1 MENLCIYHRIIEL
14 FELEGTL
21 RSHLVQLPCNE
32 QGHLQLN
39 QVAQS
44 PVQPQPDLKCLQGWG
59 IHQFHRFNTLILKN
73 FFLIASQNVSSFSLK
88 PFPLALSQQ
97 VLLKNLPLLS

>member
-1 MENLCIYHRIIEL
+1 ME

-32 QGHLQLN
+32 QGELQLS

-44 PVQPQPDLKCLQGWG
+44 LVQPDLECLQGWD
-59 IHQFHRFNTLILKN
+59 FHHLSGQLTPVLHYLYHKKL
-73 FFLIASQNVSSFSLK
+73 FFLISGLN
-88 PFPLALSQQ
+88 
-97 VLLKNLPLLS
+97 LLF